1 VSVSEG
7 LLSGANVLQTGARPL
22 FIGHSWYM
30 SYGRETSC
38 RINAVTVSALRPLQS
53 MP

>member
-1 VSVSEG
+1 
-7 LLSGANVLQTGARPL
+7 VLQTGGHLWLARPP

-38 RINAVTVSALRPLQS
+38 RINAVAVSALRPLQS